1 METNVFE
8 DIQEVALL
16 LPDYESLYSGMAH
29 ALHDRE
35 RVVQEYFEEA
45 AHITGLD
52 ITRLLFTA
60 SVSELRSLPE
70 AYIVLFLVHAA
81 TDAYIRSKGITITQV
96 GGYGLGVYGALHAAR
111 AYTFADGLYLVS
123 KWAAAYAELLHEKN
137 FKKISVSPI
146 RLKALHKVLSTQ
158 DKHQVALS
166 EKIADDVFLV
176 SGVRSAVELCE
187 EALLPTHPDV
197 VIVELPLESGLY
209 APLDVEKSAVFGQYL
224 EKVEFK
230 DTEIPCFNPHTS
242 GTLQTARQIKE
253 FISKQPFL
261 FQDRV
266 QLIDQFADCPVL
278 VAPFADKPLLEQLR
292 ARYPE
297 KNIITEL

>member
-8 DIQEVALL
+8 NIQEVAVL
-16 LPDYESLYSGMAH
+16 LPNYESLCSGMAH

-60 SVSELRSLPE
+60 SASELRSLPE

-81 TDAYIRSKGITITQV
+81 TDAYIRSKGIAITHV
-96 GGYGLGVYGALHAAR
+96 GGYGLGAYGALHAAR
-111 AYTFADGLYLVS
+111 AYTFVDGLYLVS
-123 KWAAAYAELLHEKN
+123 KWAAAYAELLHERN

-146 RLKALHKVLSTQ
+146 SLQDLHQVLSTH

-166 EKIADDVFLV
+166 EKVSDDVFFV
-176 SGVRSAVELCE
+176 SGARSVVELCE
-187 EALLPTHPDV
+187 EALLAARPDS
-197 VIVELPLESGLY
+197 VIIELPLESGLY
-209 APLDVEKSAVFGQYL
+209 APLDAEKSAMFAQYL

-230 DTEIPCFNPHTS
+230 DAEIPCFNPHRS
-242 GTLQTARQIKE
+242 GALQTADQIKE
-253 FISKQPFL
+253 FIIKQPFL

-266 QLIDQFADCPVL
+266 QLLEQFADCPVL
-278 VAPFADKPLLEQLR
+278 VVPFADKPLLEQLR